1 MDFDFDGNED
11 FGADLPRGGRGRSR
25 DRARRRFAVGFYFYF
40 VCYLFD

>member
-11 FGADLPRGGRGRSR
+11 FGADLPRGGRSR
-25 DRARRRFAVGFYFYF
+25 GRARRRFAVGFYFYF